1 MSRTEPSSRRLI
13 LLVLTGAVVVAAAWF
28 TRPWLRQAIGR
39 HRALNAPWVDR
50 DEALQLIQEARQ
62 PAALIQELWQTGRIT
77 HRRAAFEAAAL
88 PRIREAIPEALQT
101 KLLDEAATDP
111 DMSLRE
117 AALGGLRD
125 LAAPARLAMVTR
137 QLTDVDPELR
147 RLGLDH
153 LGRLGGL
160 RQVPWVLP
168 LLADPEPRIA
178 LLADAVL
185 RRWSGTDQGLRLSLA
200 PVQPSLLVTPEPSAE
215 LLGKIR
221 TAARGWE
228 SWWSTNAAR
237 AGAPP
242 ISLEPSASGM
252 LPSLHA
258 PDARLTFTGLL
269 HPRGG
274 PVQLTNLTG
283 LRGKKVLLNFW
294 ATWCSA
300 CLVELP
306 TLRELQQ
313 RHPDGLVIVGVCLDR
328 VDEADSGELRKRV
341 AAFVGRQRLN
351 YPVWLDPDSELGAC
365 FDGGELPTNVLLDAA
380 GRVRRRFVGERSLS
394 VWEVMLRE
402 LDAPAKAA
410 P

>member
-1 MSRTEPSSRRLI
+1 MEPSSRRLM
-13 LLVLTGAVVVAAAWF
+13 LLVAAGAVVVVAAWF
-28 TRPWLRQAIGR
+28 TRPWLGRVVGR
-39 HRALNAPWVDR
+39 HRALNASWVER
-50 DEALQLIQEARQ
+50 DETLRLIQETRQ
-62 PAALIQELWQTGRIT
+62 PAALIQELWQTGRLT

-88 PRIREAIPEALQT
+88 PTIRETIPEALQT
-101 KLLDEAATDP
+101 RLLDEAAADP

-117 AALGGLRD
+117 AALGRLRD
-125 LAAPARLAMVTR
+125 LATPARLAMVTR
-137 QLTDVDPELR
+137 QLTEVDPELR

-168 LLADPEPRIA
+168 RLADPEPRVA

-185 RRWSGTDQGLRLSLA
+185 RRWSGADRGLRLSLA

-215 LLGKIR
+215 LLAKIR
-221 TAARGWE
+221 ETARDWE

-237 AGAPP
+237 IATPP
-242 ISLEPSASGM
+242 IPMEPPASGM
-252 LPSLHA
+252 LPSLYV
-258 PDARLTFTGLL
+258 PDSGLTFTGLL

-274 PVQLTNLTG
+274 PVQRTNLTG

-306 TLRELQQ
+306 TLRELQH
-313 RHPDGLVIVGVCLDR
+313 RHPRDLVIVGVCLDR
-328 VDEADSGELRKRV
+328 MDEADAGELRKRV
-341 AAFVGRQRLN
+341 AAFVGRQRFN

-365 FDGGELPTNVLLDAA
+365 FDGGELPTNVLLDAE
-380 GRVRRRFVGERSLS
+380 GRVRRRFVGERSLA
-394 VWEVMLRE
+394 VWEAMLRE
-402 LDAPAKAA
+402 LDAPARAA